1 LVADS
6 DESPQLNELR
16 IRGAKAG
23 DQTLRELE
31 IPGRHVHVLE
41 GMPQGAPYNVGQMY
55 YLFGQAIRSG
65 QACDPNFY
73 TAVDLHRF
81 LDAIRES
88 SDEGRNVAVT
98 AA

>member
-1 LVADS
+1 
-6 DESPQLNELR
+6 
-16 IRGAKAG
+16 
-23 DQTLRELE
+23 
-31 IPGRHVHVLE
+31 
-41 GMPQGAPYNVGQMY
+41 MY

-65 QACDPNFY
+65 QACDPNFD

-88 SDEGRNVAVT
+88 SDDGRNVAVT